1 MAMKSKL
8 TEAQIQKQK
17 ASDAVTYKVM
27 AALFLLFFA
36 ILALQKLDNFYNTIA
51 GYELLYPLTLWFL
64 IGGLSAAVICGVL
77 LLILKHAAARFL
89 LPWGIGIGLMVSATA
104 FAMRTTMTDD
114 FPLLYLLCGAL
125 LILYIIFQLY
135 RWEFFLFSAVTFA
148 AGGSFYQFSR
158 GVGFNLFSYVTLAV
172 PVLIWALCCGACF
185 LAAKN
190 GGCLKLGKLMYRL
203 FPAKHSP
210 LLVYIAAAFW
220 LICALAV
227 FFLGSSFAYFCM
239 FAAIAVEFIAAVYY
253 TVQLR

>member
-1 MAMKSKL
+1 MKSKL

-36 ILALQKLDNFYNTIA
+36 ILALQKLDDYYNTIG
-51 GYELLYPLTLWFL
+51 GYDALYPLTRWFL
-64 IGGLSAAVICGVL
+64 IGGLAAAVVCGVL
-77 LLILKHAAARFL
+77 LFILKHPAARLL
-89 LPWGIGIGLMVSATA
+89 LPWGIGIGLMISATA

-114 FPLLYLLCGAL
+114 FPLLYLACGAL
-125 LILYIIFQLY
+125 LILYIVFQLY

-158 GVGFNLFSYVTLAV
+158 GVGFNLFSFVTLAV
-172 PVLIWALCCGACF
+172 PVLIWVLCCGACL
-185 LAAKN
+185 LAARN
-190 GGCLKLGKLMYRL
+190 GGCLKLGNQTWRL
-203 FPAKHSP
+203 LAPKSTP
-210 LLVYIAAAFW
+210 LPVYIAAAFW
-220 LICALAV
+220 LICAVAV